1 MRSATLFGVRSIVL
15 LLILALILLRPK
27 PFSDFAQGL
36 RQGIREFRKA
46 SNEVS
51 NESMETLYGGR
62 SGKGDKIGEFILVLT
77 AIFGTF
83 ALAILLYEMLNP

>member
-1 MRSATLFGVRSIVL
+1 
-15 LLILALILLRPK
+15 
-27 PFSDFAQGL
+27 
-36 RQGIREFRKA
+36 
-46 SNEVS
+46 
-51 NESMETLYGGR
+51 METLYGGR